1 MITDTTPAGPERGRA
16 RSASLALLVAI
27 TMTGTVAMHIFVPA
41 LPDVAAELGA
51 SAFAAQLTLTLY
63 LCGLAGG
70 QLVYGPVSDRF
81 GRRPVIVFSLA
92 IYLVGF
98 LLAIPATT
106 ISWLIGARIL
116 QSLGG
121 CGALVIG
128 RAMVRDV
135 STSEDAT
142 RQLAV
147 LTMAMGLTPAL
158 APALGGFI
166 NLWFG
171 WRAIFVV
178 LAVIVGILLTLVLIT
193 LPETNLHPVALPG
206 IRPIMAG
213 YGRLLRSSR
222 YRKYVVAG
230 ACGGTSLYAFL
241 SASPFLIMDV
251 LHRPSSDVG
260 LYCLVVTAGMIVGSL
275 LARQLS
281 GRLEIRHAARRGNTI
296 CLVGAAGLLA
306 VAFSGQLSVVT
317 LIGPLIVYALGIGI
331 LGPNAV
337 AGLMNVDPDAAGSA
351 SSLYGFTQMAFG
363 AIFTLSV
370 AIWHDG
376 TALPVAVT
384 LLGAAVISAI
394 SLHRL

>member
-1 MITDTTPAGPERGRA
+1 MMTDTTPAGPEPGRA
-16 RSASLALLVAI
+16 RSASLTLLVAI
-27 TMTGTVAMHIFVPA
+27 TMTGTVAMHVFVPA

-81 GRRPVIVFSLA
+81 GRRPTIIFSLA
-92 IYLVGF
+92 LYLLGF
-98 LLAIPATT
+98 LLAIPAAT

-178 LAVIVGILLTLVLIT
+178 LAAVVGILLTLVLVT
-193 LPETNLHPVALPG
+193 LPETNLHPVSLPG
-206 IRPIMAG
+206 IRPIVAG
-213 YGRLLRSSR
+213 YRRLLRSSR
-222 YRKYVVAG
+222 YRKYLVAG

-251 LHRPSSDVG
+251 LHRPSSEVG
-260 LYCLVVTAGMIVGSL
+260 IYCLVVTAGMIVGSL
-275 LARQLS
+275 FARQLA
-281 GRLEIRHAARRGNTI
+281 GRLEIRHAARRGNMI

-306 VAFSGQLSVVT
+306 IALSGYLSVVT
-317 LIGPLIVYALGIGI
+317 LIAPLVIYALGIGI

-337 AGLMNVDPDAAGSA
+337 AGLMNVDPEAAGSA

-363 AIFTLSV
+363 AMFTLSV

-376 TALPVAVT
+376 TAVPVAVT
-384 LLGAAVISAI
+384 LMAAAAISAT

>member
-1 MITDTTPAGPERGRA
+1 MTIDTAPAGPDPGRA
-16 RSASLALLVAI
+16 RPASLALLVAI
-27 TMTGTVAMHIFVPA
+27 TMTGTVAMHVFVPA

-51 SAFAAQLTLTLY
+51 DAFAAQLTLTLY

-92 IYLVGF
+92 LYLAGF

-106 ISWLIGARIL
+106 ISWLIGARVV

-142 RQLAV
+142 RQLAI

-178 LAVIVGILLTLVLIT
+178 LAVIVGILLTLVLAT

-206 IRPIMAG
+206 IRPIVAG

-222 YRKYVVAG
+222 YRKYLVAG

-241 SASPFLIMDV
+241 SASPFIIMDM
-251 LHRPSSDVG
+251 LHRPSSEVG
-260 LYCLVVTAGMIVGSL
+260 LYCLVVTGGMIVGSV
-275 LARQLS
+275 LARQLA
-281 GRLEIRHAARRGNTI
+281 GRLEIRHAARRGNMI
-296 CLVGAAGLLA
+296 CLLGAAGLLA
-306 VAFSGQLSVVT
+306 VALVGQLSVVT
-317 LIGPLIVYALGIGI
+317 LIGPLVVYALGIGI

-337 AGLMNVDPDAAGSA
+337 AGLMNVDPEAAGSA

-363 AIFTLSV
+363 AIFTLAV

-376 TALPVAVT
+376 TAVPVAVT
-384 LLGAAVISAI
+384 LLAAAVISAV